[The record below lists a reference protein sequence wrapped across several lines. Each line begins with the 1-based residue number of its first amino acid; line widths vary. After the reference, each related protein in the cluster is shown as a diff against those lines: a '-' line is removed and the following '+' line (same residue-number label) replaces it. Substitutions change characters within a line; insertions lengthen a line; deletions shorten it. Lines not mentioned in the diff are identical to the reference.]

1 MQIMKRLFGAVCAL
15 LLTAGA
21 AKAEVNEVR
30 FAQQFSMG
38 YLQFNM
44 MAHRKLLE
52 KHAALLG
59 IPDLKVSWRTFS
71 GPDNMND
78 ALLSDSVDVVSGG
91 VPGLVTLWAK
101 TYGTKQEVR
110 GVIGL
115 GRSPILLNCRAPNI
129 KTVADLGPNDKIAL
143 PAVKVSIQAIILE
156 MAAAKE
162 WGDASYTRLDELT
175 MSLSPP
181 DATTGLLSG
190 SSGFNC
196 AFTVP
201 PFQNL
206 QLRDPAIHTVLD
218 STSLLGDSTTV
229 VAWTSK
235 NFHDANPTVYRAIV
249 NALKEASDM
258 VAAERPQ
265 AVAFWIEDSKSKLT
279 APEILGFIADP
290 SYAYFAKPTG
300 TMRYA
305 EFMHRVGKIKRKAA
319 SWQDLFFPEIYDL
332 GGS

>member
-1 MQIMKRLFGAVCAL
+1 MKRIFSVICAL
-15 LLTAGA
+15 LLTAA
-21 AKAEVNEVR
+21 AAHAEVNEVR

-38 YLQFNM
+38 YLQFNT

-52 KHAALLG
+52 KHAAILG

-101 TYGTKQEVR
+101 TAGTRQEVR
-110 GVIGL
+110 GIIGL
-115 GRSPILLNCRAPNI
+115 GRSPILLNCRAPNVRTI
-129 KTVADLGPNDKIAL
+129 RDLTAANKIAL
-143 PAVKVSIQAIILE
+143 PAVKVAIQAVILE

-162 WGDASYTRLDELT
+162 FGDKNYDKFDELT

-190 SSGFNC
+190 GSGFDC

-206 QLRDPAIHTVLD
+206 QLRDKAIHTVLD
-218 STSLLGDSTTV
+218 STTVLGDATTV

-249 NALKEASDM
+249 NALIEASDI
-258 VAAERPQ
+258 VAADMPQ
-265 AVAFWIEDSKSKLT
+265 AVAYWVEDSKTKLT
-279 APEILGFIADP
+279 TPEILSFIESP
-290 SYAYFAKPTG
+290 RHAYFAKPTG
-300 TMRYA
+300 TMIYA
-305 EFMHRVGKIKRKAA
+305 DFMHRVGKIKRRPA